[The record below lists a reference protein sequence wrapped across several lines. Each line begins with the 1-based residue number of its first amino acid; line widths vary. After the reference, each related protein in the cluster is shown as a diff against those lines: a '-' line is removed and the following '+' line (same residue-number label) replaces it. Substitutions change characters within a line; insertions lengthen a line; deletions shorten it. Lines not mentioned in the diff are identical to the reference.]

1 MRDAGDRPGFEEWL
15 RDFRAEAVRRECD
28 GDPGWARGA
37 RLDRRVLRS
46 LQRFQVGEDGDGSN
60 LMAKA
65 AEAGDEVYAEAVRL
79 FVAEERNH
87 ARMLAALLAA
97 AGAPTIAGH
106 WSDAVFVRLRR
117 VLGLRLELMV
127 LMVAEVIALRYYRA
141 VRDGSGD
148 RLASEVAGRILADER
163 RHVPFHR
170 DRLRESFRPLPAVV
184 RAGVRPAW
192 WTLMLG
198 ACAVVVW
205 DHGSALRRLG
215 VPRAVFAADV
225 AGLFAAVTGEVF
237 GAGEAGT
244 LTPPPG
250 APGGRRAVHGGGPPP
265 GGAGG
270 RA

>member
-1 MRDAGDRPGFEEWL
+1 MKGGQKRNDRFTPPL
-15 RDFRAEAVRRECD
+15 RGR
-28 GDPGWARGA
+28 
-37 RLDRRVLRS
+37 
-46 LQRFQVGEDGDGSN
+46 
-60 LMAKA
+60 
-65 AEAGDEVYAEAVRL
+65 
-79 FVAEERNH
+79 
-87 ARMLAALLAA
+87 
-97 AGAPTIAGH
+97 GAPTIAGH

-205 DHGSALRRLG
+205 DHGSALRRFG

-250 APGGRRAVHGGGPPP
+250 APGGRRAVHGGGSPP